1 MEQKIEIFR
10 TDNVIDLKAV
20 VNEFAKTHHIE
31 QMKYQMI
38 PGSIYPYHCCVL
50 YTDKRKVL

>member
-50 YTDKRKVL
+50 YTDK